1 MRGTSRLVAA
11 LLTVVTA
18 LLLQVTVLPHFAWN
32 GVVPDLVLL
41 AVVGAALTTDP
52 RFATLLG
59 FGAGLLL
66 DIAPPADHAAGRWAL
81 AMMVVGYVVSRF
93 AHDYQAVPTGGGRPP
108 YLLMLAAGAGGA
120 FIGTS
125 IFAMTGLL
133 LQDPAVGVGALLE
146 VVIAAVAYDVLV
158 AAVAVPVVVW
168 LFRREP
174 TPRLAPSLR

>member
-41 AVVGAALTTDP
+41 AVVGAALATEP

-81 AMMVVGYVVSRF
+81 ALMVVGYVVSRL
-93 AHDYQAVPTGGGRPP
+93 AHDYQSAQADSGRPP

-120 FIGTS
+120 FVGTS
-125 IFAMTGLL
+125 LFALSGLL
-133 LQDPAVGVGALLE
+133 LQDPAVGVGDLLE
-146 VVIAAVAYDVLV
+146 VVIAAVAYDALV
-158 AAVAVPVVVW
+158 TAVAVPLVVW

-174 TPRLAPSLR
+174 SPRLAQALR